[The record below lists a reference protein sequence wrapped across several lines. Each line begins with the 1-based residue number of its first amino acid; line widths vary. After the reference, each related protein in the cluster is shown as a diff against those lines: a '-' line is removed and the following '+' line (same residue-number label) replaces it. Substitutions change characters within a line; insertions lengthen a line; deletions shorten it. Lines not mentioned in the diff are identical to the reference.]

1 MHHAFRHLSA
11 RQFATQQPSWLVGQD
26 ALRIAEG
33 ALLNLADGC
42 LFVGDG
48 GERCLFRGVR
58 YSTRGVRA
66 NTAYQANG
74 VIRISERW
82 LSDAQCPFGLHDFAH
97 EYGHYLQ
104 QRDYGWWDYY
114 SRVAWDSITHLG
126 DDHYARP
133 YEADATRRG
142 AAYLAEHLRLA
153 DVSSHNGGE

>member
-1 MHHAFRHLSA
+1 MHNRFRHLSSLEFEA
-11 RQFATQQPSWLVGQD
+11 QQPPWLVGKD
-26 ALRIAEG
+26 ALRIAGG

-42 LFVGDG
+42 LFVGDR

-74 VIRISERW
+74 VVRISERW
-82 LSDAQCPFGLHDFAH
+82 LADARQPFGLRDFAH

-114 SRVAWDSITHLG
+114 SRVALDSVTHLG
-126 DDHYARP
+126 ADHFGRP

-142 AAYLAEHLRLA
+142 EAYLAEHLHRA
-153 DVSSHNGGE
+153 DGSRQQP